1 MKSKHDTDREE
12 TKKSEDLVM
21 MNTKLG
27 MKNETIEREFEMHYQ
42 NYEQSSKDLNKDFD
56 RLCR

>member
-1 MKSKHDTDREE
+1 LLDIIHEVREEHKRREEQLKSKHDTDREE

-27 MKNETIEREFEMHYQ
+27 MKNETIEREFEMHY
-42 NYEQSSKDLNKDFD
+42 
-56 RLCR
+56 